1 MIGKGETMRRVYLVY
16 QPVQG
21 DRTTSA
27 GSQAPWAFVAI
38 ALLDTAD
45 LSYQATGMGGSPR
58 HHYDAF
64 LRMKERGDAALEDTL
79 TWDDE
84 VWTAVDIG
92 PITAEDSSRDI
103 VDRVRDLRPP
113 ASLPA
118 PSRTDASS

>member
-1 MIGKGETMRRVYLVY
+1 MRRAYLVY
-16 QPVQG
+16 QAAQWDCAASWV
-21 DRTTSA
+21 
-27 GSQAPWAFVAI
+27 FIAI

-45 LSYQATGMGGSPR
+45 LSYQAVGMGGSPQ

-64 LRMKERGDAALEDTL
+64 LRMKERGDAGLEGKL

-92 PITAEDSSRDI
+92 PIGAEESSRDI
-103 VDRVRDLRPP
+103 VDRVRALRPP

-118 PSRTDASS
+118 PSRTDASP